1 MALASH
7 IFDGKFEITAN
18 VQDFISY
25 LHYDNKMAVVDGF
38 SIKSLDGK
46 THTDVS
52 IAIRLTST
60 ETDFAEVLVVQFPEV
75 TPGGADETIN
85 LKLIPSLFNSITANR
100 TAELEFE
107 VLKGDASLGTFS
119 ATTELYPLNSW
130 KLGAGSRFDSLL
142 IAAFSQPGDP
152 VVSRVMAKARSIKET
167 LTRSDGSTFA
177 ATTSG
182 YQGDAEEVLAEVRAI
197 YEAIQSFDI
206 EYSNPLPNFNLNGQP
221 IRSPGEILETLA
233 ATCLDTTM
241 LMSSCLESIGLH
253 PVVFLVP
260 SHAFVGVWLTE
271 SWLPQPVVDLADV
284 AGLLNDRIQLL
295 ETTTLC
301 RGDIRKSFDEAKI
314 RNLFWLDPNHKSFRA
329 DGSEDKSPR
338 VIVDIPRARYS
349 DYGVHPLPSVVKN
362 ADGTVTL
369 VQTELPKVEFNFTGT
384 TSTPK
389 LSLRDDASPA
399 RMKIWKSSLLD
410 MTFNNPLLNR
420 GRRSG
425 SSCRLVIPNGKL
437 GEVEDLLQQQNSKL
451 ALVPLIK
458 QMSDGKIYAFDIP
471 KFGALKEEDNN
482 IVTERLVT
490 GNALSVPV
498 RDQKF
503 GVLLKKLANSSK
515 TSIQETG
522 VNNLFMTFGSL
533 TWDKDPESP
542 SAGQVTSPLFLLP
555 VTLTHLGKDN
565 FEISL
570 DDSSEAAPNET
581 LALKLAEFGI
591 NVPSLSNPDTDHAG
605 FDIPGLIAHVREQVN
620 VVHKKTNWI
629 VDEDATIGTFDFSN
643 FHMWKDLQDN
653 WNVLSSAPLV
663 KHLIETDGTNPYV
676 DPKATNVEATPED
689 LDAEIARLPIASDET
704 QVRAVLKSLTGESF
718 IIQGPPGTGK
728 SQTITN
734 LLARNLQEGKRV
746 LFMSEKP
753 AALAVVKDRL
763 DEIGLG
769 DFILDLHDKGTKP
782 ANIRNQLLAAMDAKP
797 EIDKTGLDAASADYD
812 TALRTLAKYPERVH
826 GTDEKYG
833 ESVYSAR
840 ERLLEIGGTE
850 RVALDRSFVSAMP
863 KEAFDVFLGAMRD
876 LPQVGQVAK
885 TYATNPWSLANL
897 QESDITLE
905 LKDSV
910 KALATKI
917 HSLAENI
924 QSDDSLN
931 QLLIQVENVAAVRQ
945 YVSFTNV
952 SLPAPAELAGARAAE
967 SAMHRKR
974 LKSELAKL
982 ENDAQSNEHFSP
994 NIASMNF
1001 ADMQSKLEQ
1010 AEQAKLFK
1018 GKKLTT
1024 VAEQLNNYLA
1034 KPVFKENV
1042 SFVFSSLKVLAA
1054 QALEVDALAKQALGL
1069 GDVSNFR
1076 AFDIGSYKY
1085 LATQIEDLESLLA
1098 LTDSSVN
1105 SGAELIL
1112 QLINSGKGNHLARL
1126 GEIGREFEALGVI
1139 LKSTGD
1145 SQAKW
1150 RGDKTLGS
1158 RLLECASEWRNGTLD
1173 GDPKELS
1180 RWARVL
1186 DLLKPLRDLNQLE
1199 AIDQILSGS
1208 VSYSDAPRAIERTYF
1223 SLLFEKLLD
1232 DNEIANFE
1240 GTTQDSRVQQFDE
1253 AAKRLK
1259 QYNQGLVASQ
1269 VVAGR
1274 KFDASSNV
1282 GMTGALRAELTRQ
1295 KKQAPVRK
1303 LLRQYWP
1310 TITQVTPI
1318 VAASPD
1324 SVARF
1329 LDIETAK
1336 FDLVVF
1342 DEASQIR
1349 VATAIGALGR
1359 APQAIIV
1366 GDSNQMPPTAMFGKA
1381 DGSGELEL
1389 VEEDNFGLNDQES
1402 ILSMTE
1408 IAQIPS
1414 VMLSW
1419 HYRSQDEI
1427 LIAFSNKYIY
1437 EGKLSSFPSPRTGQ
1451 LPIEQRKLRLLT
1463 DETNLYVSSAK
1474 RKASDADAD
1483 AAEGDK
1489 LDGRLNTNLAEAK
1502 RVVAE
1507 VQKYV
1512 KASGAKPLSLGI
1524 ITMNE
1529 QQKDLIERLLD
1540 ALDDENIRRLRNDR
1554 IYPRDYLFVRALE
1567 KVQGDERDVILLSI
1581 GFGRTTE
1588 NGKLNL
1594 TFGPLI
1600 RANSH
1605 RRLNVAVT
1613 RARREMVVFTSFD
1626 HDKEMKNL
1634 SDNSSSGM
1642 KLLKKFL
1649 EFAQGSEQISV
1660 SSANA
1665 STLRDRHRE
1674 DIANSLEAEGIHV
1687 TQNLGLSN
1695 FRVDI
1700 AVADP
1705 RDPTRCILAIM
1716 LDSRGWKSRHS
1727 AADRELLPAAVLK
1740 ANMKWPG
1747 VERIWLPMWLR
1758 DRDGEI
1764 ARIKQAIEVAI
1775 TESEMKAQAKVE
1787 ADKQVVSDSSGETA
1801 TITGLINLSDVLSTA
1816 EEKPIKLAGEPQAKA
1831 SKTVTLGVNID
1842 EIEHFKDLGDQVLV
1856 PDKTYIQYLDHP
1868 KIQELLLHIV
1878 GELTSFE
1885 GPVSPTRLVQF
1896 VAKCFGLTGVKSARA
1911 EEILG
1916 AVSSKVHKRDAEGF
1930 VYPKDVAPD
1939 AHSTWSKQNP
1949 GTGRSLQ
1956 DISLVEI
1963 SNAMV
1968 TLCSKTA
1975 GMESAELAKQ
1985 TSLAFGTGKL
1995 TKIADKRMYDAE
2007 QVGIRRGVLVN
2018 HEGIVMAAQL

>member
-1 MALASH
+1 MALTSH
-7 IFDGKFEITAN
+7 IFNGQFEITTN
-18 VQDFISY
+18 IPEFVSY
-25 LHYDNKMAVVDGF
+25 LHYDNKMAVVDRF
-38 SIKSLDGK
+38 NIKSLDGK

-52 IAIRLTST
+52 MTVRLTST
-60 ETDFAEVLVVQFPEV
+60 ETDFAEVLVLQFPEV
-75 TPGGADETIN
+75 TPGGADEAVN

-107 VLKGDASLGTFS
+107 VLKGDASLGNFS

-130 KLGAGSRFDSLL
+130 KQGVGTRLDSML

-152 VVSRVMAKARSIKET
+152 VVSHILAKARSVKET
-167 LTRSDGSTFA
+167 LTRSDGSAFA

-197 YEAIQSFDI
+197 YEAIQSFEI
-206 EYSNPLPNFNLNGQP
+206 EYSNPLTNFNLHGQP
-221 IRSPGEILETLA
+221 IRSPGEILETRA

-260 SHAFVGVWLTE
+260 LHAFVGVWL
-271 SWLPQPVVDLADV
+271 SDNYLRDPVIELGEI
-284 AGLLNDRIQLL
+284 AGLLNGRIQIF

-301 RGDIRKSFDEAKI
+301 RGDIRTSFEDAKV
-314 RNLFWLDPNHKSFRA
+314 RNLKWLNPDYVVYNE
-329 DGSEDKSPR
+329 DGSVDASPR
-338 VIVDIPRARYS
+338 VIVDVRRSRYS
-349 DYGVHPLPSVVKN
+349 DYGIHSLPSVVRN
-362 ADGTVTL
+362 EDGTVTL
-369 VQTELPKVEFNFTGT
+369 VQTELPKVEFNFTGAT
-384 TSTPK
+384 TTPK

-458 QMSDGKIYAFDIP
+458 QMPDGNLYSFDIP
-471 KFGALKEEDNN
+471 KFGALKEEDNK

-498 RDQKF
+498 FDQKF
-503 GVLLKKLANSSK
+503 GTLLKKLANASK

-570 DDSSEAAPNET
+570 DDTSEAAPNET

-605 FDIPGLIAHVREQVN
+605 FDIPGLIAHVREQIN
-620 VVHKKTNWI
+620 IVHKKTNWI

-653 WNVLSSAPLV
+653 WKVLSGAPLV
-663 KHLIETDGTNPYV
+663 KHLLETDGTNPYL
-676 DPKATNVEATPED
+676 DPKATNVEATPEQ

-734 LLARNLQEGKRV
+734 LLARSLQEGKRV

-782 ANIRNQLLAAMDAKP
+782 ANIRNQLLASMDAKP

-826 GTDEKYG
+826 KADEKYG

-885 TYATNPWSLANL
+885 TYATNPWSLSNL
-897 QESDITLE
+897 QESEITLE

-910 KALATKI
+910 KALANKI
-917 HSLAENI
+917 HNLAESI
-924 QSDDSLN
+924 QGDSSLK
-931 QLLIQVENVAAVRQ
+931 QLMVQVENAAAVRQ

-982 ENDAQSNEHFSP
+982 ENDASSNEHFSP
-994 NIASMNF
+994 NIASLNF

-1076 AFDIGSYKY
+1076 ALDIESYKS
-1085 LATQIEDLESLLA
+1085 LASQIEDLESLLA

-1105 SGAELIL
+1105 AGAELIL
-1112 QLINSGKGNHLARL
+1112 QLINSGKGDHLARL

-1139 LKSTGD
+1139 LKSTDD

-1150 RGDKTLGS
+1150 RAEKTLGS
-1158 RLLECASEWRNGTLD
+1158 RLLECASEWRDGTLD

-1199 AIDQILSGS
+1199 AVDQILSGK

-1240 GTTQDSRVQQFDE
+1240 GTTQDSRVQQFDD

-1282 GMTGALRAELTRQ
+1282 GVTGALRAELTKQR
-1295 KKQAPVRK
+1295 KQAPVRK

-1366 GDSNQMPPTAMFGKA
+1366 GDSNQMPPTAMFTKA

-1437 EGKLSSFPSPRTGQ
+1437 EGKLSSFPSPRIGQ
-1451 LPIEQRKLRLLT
+1451 LPIEQRKLRLL
-1463 DETNLYVSSAK
+1463 DDVSNLYVSSAK
-1474 RKASDADAD
+1474 RKAADAED
-1483 AAEGDK
+1483 AEAGDELEG
-1489 LDGRLNTNLAEAK
+1489 RFNTNLAEAK

-1507 VQKYV
+1507 VKKYV
-1512 KASGAKPLSLGI
+1512 KAAGAKPLSLGI

-1529 QQKDLIERLLD
+1529 QQRELIERLLD
-1540 ALDDENIRRLRNDR
+1540 ALDDENIRRLRNNE
-1554 IYPRDYLFVRALE
+1554 IFPRDYLFVRALE
-1567 KVQGDERDVILLSI
+1567 KVQGDERDVILLSV

-1588 NGKLNL
+1588 KGKLNL

-1613 RARREMVVFTSFD
+1613 RARKEMAVFTSFD
-1626 HDKEMKNL
+1626 PSEMSL
-1634 SDNSSSGM
+1634 SENSSRGM

-1674 DIANSLEAEGIHV
+1674 DIANALEAEGIHV

-1716 LDSRGWKSRHS
+1716 LDSRGWKSRNS
-1727 AADRELLPAAVLK
+1727 AADRELMPAAVLK
-1740 ANMKWPG
+1740 ANMKWPS

-1764 ARIKQAIEVAI
+1764 ARIKQAIEIAV
-1775 TESEMKAQAKVE
+1775 TESEMKAQAKEE
-1787 ADKQVVSDSSGETA
+1787 AASEEVAASATDAA

-1816 EEKPIKLAGEPQAKA
+1816 EEKPEKSAGAPQAKA

-1842 EIEHFKDLGDQVLV
+1842 EIEHFKILRDQVLV
-1856 PDKTYIQYLDHP
+1856 PDKTYIQYLAHP
-1868 KIQELLLHIV
+1868 KIQELLLDIS
-1878 GELTSFE
+1878 GQLTTIE

-1911 EEILG
+1911 EEILA
-1916 AVSSKVHKRDAEGF
+1916 AVPTRVHKRDAEGF

-1939 AHSTWSKQNP
+1939 AYSTWAKQNP
-1949 GTGRSLQ
+1949 GVGRSLQ

-1975 GMESAELAKQ
+1975 GMESPELAKQ

-2007 QVGIRRGVLVN
+2007 QVGIKRGVLVN
-2018 HEGIVMAAQL
+2018 HDGIVMAAQV

>member
-1 MALASH
+1 MALTSH
-7 IFDGKFEITAN
+7 IFNGQFEITTN
-18 VQDFISY
+18 IPEFVSY
-25 LHYDNKMAVVDGF
+25 LHYDNKMAVVDRF
-38 SIKSLDGK
+38 NIKSLDGK

-52 IAIRLTST
+52 MTVRLTST
-60 ETDFAEVLVVQFPEV
+60 ETDFAEVLVLQCPEV
-75 TPGGADETIN
+75 TSGGADENIN

-100 TAELEFE
+100 SAELEFE
-107 VLKGDASLGTFS
+107 VQKGDASIGTFT

-130 KLGAGSRFDSLL
+130 KLGVGNRFDSLL

-152 VVSRVMAKARSIKET
+152 VISRILAKARSIKAT
-167 LTRSDGSTFA
+167 LKRANGSAFD

-206 EYSNPLPNFNLNGQP
+206 EYSNPLPNFNLYGQP

-233 ATCLDTTM
+233 ATCLDSTM

-271 SWLPQPVVDLADV
+271 NWLPQPVVDLTDV
-284 AGLLNDRIQLL
+284 AGLLNDRIQIL

-301 RGDIRKSFDEAKI
+301 RGDIRKSFDEARV

-369 VQTELPKVEFNFTGT
+369 VQTELPKVEFNFTGS

-437 GEVEDLLQQQNSKL
+437 GAVEDLLQQQNSKL

-458 QMSDGKIYAFDIP
+458 QMPDGKIYAFDIP
-471 KFGALKEEDNN
+471 KFGALKDEDNK

-498 RDQKF
+498 FDQKF
-503 GVLLKKLANSSK
+503 GTLLKKLANSSK
-515 TSIQETG
+515 ASIQETG

-570 DDSSEAAPNET
+570 DDTSEAAPNET

-605 FDIPGLIAHVREQVN
+605 FDIPALIAHVREQIN
-620 VVHKKTNWI
+620 IVHKKTNWI

-653 WNVLSSAPLV
+653 WKVLSGAPLV

-676 DPKATNVEATPED
+676 DPKATSVEATTAE

-782 ANIRNQLLAAMDAKP
+782 ANIRNQLLASMDAKP

-826 GTDEKYG
+826 GADEKYG

-885 TYATNPWSLANL
+885 TFATNPWSLSNL
-897 QESDITLE
+897 EESEITLE

-917 HSLAENI
+917 HKLAESI
-924 QSDDSLN
+924 QVDASLK
-931 QLLIQVENVAAVRQ
+931 QLMVQVENVAAVRQ

-974 LKSELAKL
+974 LKGELAKL
-982 ENDAQSNEHFSP
+982 ENDAKSNEHFSP
-994 NIASMNF
+994 NLASLNF

-1018 GKKLTT
+1018 GKKLTV
-1024 VAEQLNNYLA
+1024 VAEQLNSYLA
-1034 KPVFKENV
+1034 KPAFKENV
-1042 SFVFSSLKVLAA
+1042 SFVFSSLKLLAA
-1054 QALEVDALAKQALGL
+1054 QALEVEALAKQALGL
-1069 GDVSNFR
+1069 GDVSEFR
-1076 AFDIGSYKY
+1076 AFDIESYKS
-1085 LATQIEDLESLLA
+1085 LAAQIEDLESLLA

-1105 SGAELIL
+1105 AGAELIL
-1112 QLINSGKGNHLARL
+1112 QLINSGKGDHLARL
-1126 GEIGREFEALGVI
+1126 GELGREFEALGVI
-1139 LKSTGD
+1139 LKSTDD

-1150 RGDKTLGS
+1150 CGEKTLGS
-1158 RLLECASEWRNGTLD
+1158 RLLDCASEWRDGTLD

-1199 AIDQILSGS
+1199 AVDQILFGK

-1253 AAKRLK
+1253 AAKKLK
-1259 QYNQGLVASQ
+1259 QYNQGYVASQ

-1282 GMTGALRAELTRQ
+1282 GVTGALRAELTRQ
-1295 KKQAPVRK
+1295 RKQAPVRK

-1366 GDSNQMPPTAMFGKA
+1366 GDSNQMPPTAMFTKA

-1451 LPIEQRKLRLLT
+1451 LPVEQRKLRLLS
-1463 DETNLYVSSAK
+1463 DKSNLYVSSAK
-1474 RKASDADAD
+1474 RKGSDAAD
-1483 AAEGDK
+1483 GDEFEG
-1489 LDGRLNTNLAEAK
+1489 RYNTNLAEAK
-1502 RVVAE
+1502 RVVTE

-1512 KASGAKPLSLGI
+1512 KASAAKPLSLGI

-1554 IYPRDYLFVRALE
+1554 IFPRDYLFVRALE
-1567 KVQGDERDVILLSI
+1567 KVQGDERDVIFLSV
-1581 GFGRTTE
+1581 GFGRTVE
-1588 NGKLNL
+1588 KGKLNL

-1613 RARREMVVFTSFD
+1613 RARKEMAVFTSFEPS
-1626 HDKEMKNL
+1626 EMTL

-1674 DIANSLEAEGIHV
+1674 DIANALEAEGIHV

-1716 LDSRGWKSRHS
+1716 LDSRGWKSRNS

-1740 ANMKWPG
+1740 ANMKWPS

-1764 ARIKQAIEVAI
+1764 ARIKQAIEIAV
-1775 TESEMKAQAKVE
+1775 TESEMKAQAKEE
-1787 ADKQVVSDSSGETA
+1787 ASSEEVAASASDAA

-1816 EEKPIKLAGEPQAKA
+1816 EEKPEKLAGAPQAKA

-1842 EIEHFKDLGDQVLV
+1842 EIEHFRILRDQVLV
-1856 PDKTYIQYLDHP
+1856 PDKTYIQYLSHP
-1868 KIQELLLHIV
+1868 KIQELLLDIT
-1878 GELTSFE
+1878 GQLTNIE

-1911 EEILG
+1911 EEILA

-1930 VYPKDVAPD
+1930 IYPKDVAPD
-1939 AHSTWSKQNP
+1939 AFSTWAKQNP
-1949 GTGRSLQ
+1949 GIGRSLQ

-1975 GMESAELAKQ
+1975 GMESPELAKQ

-1995 TKIADKRMYDAE
+1995 TKLADKRMYDAE

-2018 HEGIVMAAQL
+2018 HDGITMAAQG

>member
-1 MALASH
+1 MALTSH
-7 IFDGKFEITAN
+7 IFNGQFEITTN
-18 VQDFISY
+18 IPDFVSY
-25 LHYDNKMAVVDGF
+25 LHYDNKMAVVDRF
-38 SIKSLDGK
+38 NIKSLDGK

-52 IAIRLTST
+52 MTVRLTST
-60 ETDFAEVLVVQFPEV
+60 ETDFAEVLVLQFPEV
-75 TPGGADETIN
+75 TPGGADENIE
-85 LKLIPSLFNSITANR
+85 LKLFPNLFSSITANR

-107 VLKGDASLGTFS
+107 VQKGDASLGKFS

-130 KLGAGSRFDSLL
+130 KQEVGARIDSLL
-142 IAAFSQPGDP
+142 IAAFSQPQDP
-152 VVSRVMAKARSIKET
+152 EIPKILTRARAIKET
-167 LTRSDGSTFA
+167 VA
-177 ATTSG
+177 APHGGTYQPDTKG
-182 YQGDAEEVLAEVRAI
+182 YQGGPDEVVAEALSI
-197 YEAIQSFDI
+197 YEAIRESQL
-206 EYSNPLPNFNLNGQP
+206 EYSNPLPNYNLNGQP
-221 IRSPGEILETLA
+221 IRTPSEIFRDKS
-233 ATCLDTTM
+233 ATCLDTAM
-241 LMSSCLESIGLH
+241 LMASCLEAVRLH
-253 PVVFLVP
+253 PAVILVP
-260 SHAFVGVWLTE
+260 GHAFVGIWTAYNR
-271 SWLPQPVVDLADV
+271 QPEAVMDLLEIAGLV
-284 AGLLNDRIQLL
+284 KAGLLVLI
-295 ETTTLC
+295 ETTSLC
-301 RGDIRKSFDEAKI
+301 RGENSLSFADATRQNIRWIDASFKPELRPGQEDIRQSVSI
-314 RNLFWLDPNHKSFRA
+314 VRA
-329 DGSEDKSPR
+329 R
-338 VIVDIPRARYS
+338 VIDQVR
-349 DYGVHPLPSVVKN
+349 PLPSLVKDAAGN
-362 ADGTVTL
+362 TTVI
-369 VQTELPKVEFNFTGT
+369 QTELPKVEFNFTGT
-384 TSTPK
+384 TDAPK
-389 LSLRDDASPA
+389 LSLRDDDSPM
-399 RMKIWKSSLLD
+399 RMKIWKTSLLD
-410 MTFNNPLLNR
+410 LTFNNPLLNR
-420 GRRSG
+420 NRRSG
-425 SSCRLVIPNGKL
+425 SSVKLVVPN
-437 GEVEDLLQQQNSKL
+437 DKL
-451 ALVPLIK
+451 ASIEDKLQVGEKLNLVPFSRLDADGNELVFEVPRFGSLNEEMNDFATKFLAMDSALGVSATRK
-458 QMSDGKIYAFDIP
+458 QFSAT
-471 KFGALKEEDNN
+471 L
-482 IVTERLVT
+482 R
-490 GNALSVPV
+490 
-498 RDQKF
+498 
-503 GVLLKKLANSSK
+503 KLAASSK
-515 TSIQETG
+515 ASQQETG

-565 FEISL
+565 FEVLL
-570 DDSSEAAPNET
+570 DDTSEPAPNET
-581 LALKLAEFGI
+581 LALKLAEI
-591 NVPSLSNPDTDHAG
+591 QVNVPLLSNPNTDAAG
-605 FDIPGLIAHVREQVN
+605 FDIRGLIDHVREQVN

-643 FHMWKDLQDN
+643 FHMWKDLQNN
-653 WNVLSSAPLV
+653 WKALAEAPLV
-663 KHLIETDGTNPYV
+663 KHLLETDGTNAYV
-676 DPKATNVEATPED
+676 DPKATNAQATPEE
-689 LDAEIARLPIASDET
+689 LDAEIAKLPIASDET

-782 ANIRNQLLAAMDAKP
+782 ANIRNQLLASMDAKP
-797 EIDKTGLDAASADYD
+797 VIDKTGLDAASADYD
-812 TALRTLAKYPERVH
+812 TALRTLAKYPEQVH

-863 KEAFDVFLGAMRD
+863 KAAFDVFLGAMRD

-885 TYATNPWSLANL
+885 TYATNPWSLSNL
-897 QESDITLE
+897 QESEISLE

-910 KALATKI
+910 KAIALKI
-917 HSLAENI
+917 HNLAESI
-924 QSDDSLN
+924 QADESLKR
-931 QLLIQVENVAAVRQ
+931 LMAQVDNAAAVRQ

-974 LKSELAKL
+974 LKGELAKL
-982 ENDAQSNEHFSP
+982 ENDAKSNEHFSP
-994 NIASMNF
+994 NMASLNF
-1001 ADMQSKLEQ
+1001 AEMQSKLEQ

-1018 GKKLTT
+1018 GKKLTA

-1042 SFVFSSLKVLAA
+1042 SFVFASLKLLASQA
-1054 QALEVDALAKQALGL
+1054 QEVEALAKQSLGL
-1069 GDVSNFR
+1069 GDVSDFK
-1076 AFDIGSYKY
+1076 AFELESYSS
-1085 LATQIEDLESLLA
+1085 LAKQIEDLESLLA

-1105 SGAELIL
+1105 QSADLIL
-1112 QLINSGKGNHLARL
+1112 QLINAGKGDHLARL
-1126 GEIGREFEALGVI
+1126 GELGREFEALAVL
-1139 LKSTGD
+1139 LKSTD
-1145 SQAKW
+1145 ESQAKW
-1150 RGDKTLGS
+1150 CGEKNLGE
-1158 RLLECASEWRNGTLD
+1158 RLIECASAWRDGTLD

-1186 DLLKPLRDLNQLE
+1186 DLLKPLRDLNQFE
-1199 AIDQILSGS
+1199 AIDQILSGR

-1223 SLLFEKLLD
+1223 GLLFEKLLD

-1240 GTTQDSRVQQFDE
+1240 GTTQDSRVQQLDQ

-1259 QYNQGLVASQ
+1259 EYNQGFVASQ

-1282 GMTGALRAELTRQ
+1282 GVTGALRAELTRQ
-1295 KKQAPVRK
+1295 RRQAPVRK

-1366 GDSNQMPPTAMFGKA
+1366 GDSNQMPPTAMFTKA
-1381 DGSGELEL
+1381 DGSGDLEL

-1451 LPIEQRKLRLLT
+1451 LPAEQRKLRLLP
-1463 DETNLYVSSAK
+1463 DKSNLYVSSAK
-1474 RKASDADAD
+1474 RKAADAED
-1483 AAEGDK
+1483 AEAGDELEG
-1489 LDGRLNTNLAEAK
+1489 RFNTNLAEAK

-1507 VQKYV
+1507 VKKYV
-1512 KASGAKPLSLGI
+1512 KAAGSKPLSLGI

-1529 QQKDLIERLLD
+1529 QQRELIERLLD
-1540 ALDDENIRRLRNDR
+1540 ALDDENIRRLRNNE
-1554 IYPRDYLFVRALE
+1554 IFPRDYLFVRALE
-1567 KVQGDERDVILLSI
+1567 KVQGDERDVILLSV

-1588 NGKLNL
+1588 KGKLNL

-1613 RARREMVVFTSFD
+1613 RARKEMAVFTSFD
-1626 HDKEMKNL
+1626 PSEMLL
-1634 SDNSSSGM
+1634 SENSSRGM

-1674 DIANSLEAEGIHV
+1674 DIANALEAEGIHV
-1687 TQNLGLSN
+1687 IQNLGLSN

-1716 LDSRGWKSRHS
+1716 LDSRGWKSRS
-1727 AADRELLPAAVLK
+1727 SSADRELLPAAVLK
-1740 ANMKWPG
+1740 ANMKWPS

-1764 ARIKQAIEVAI
+1764 ARIKQAIEVAV
-1775 TESEMKAQAKVE
+1775 TESEMKAE
-1787 ADKQVVSDSSGETA
+1787 ALEDAAREEVAASATDAA

-1816 EEKPIKLAGEPQAKA
+1816 EEKPEKLAGEPQAKA

-1842 EIEHFKDLGDQVLV
+1842 EIEHFKILRDQMLV

-1868 KIQELLLHIV
+1868 KIQELLLDIT
-1878 GELTSFE
+1878 GQLTNIE

-1896 VAKCFGLTGVKSARA
+1896 VAKCFGLTGVKSARS
-1911 EEILG
+1911 EEILA

-1930 VYPKDVAPD
+1930 IYPKGVAPD
-1939 AHSTWSKQNP
+1939 AFSSWAKQNP
-1949 GTGRSLQ
+1949 GIGRSLQ

-1975 GMESAELAKQ
+1975 GMESPELAKQ

-1995 TKIADKRMYDAE
+1995 TKLADKRMYDAE

-2018 HEGIVMAAQL
+2018 HDGITMAAHS

>member
-7 IFDGKFEITAN
+7 IFDGQFEITTN
-18 VQDFISY
+18 VPEFVSY
-25 LHYDNKMAVVDGF
+25 LHYDNKMAVVDRF
-38 SIKSLDGK
+38 NIKSLDGK

-52 IAIRLTST
+52 MTVRLTST

-75 TPGGADETIN
+75 TPGGADEVVN

-107 VLKGDASLGTFS
+107 VLKGDASLGNFS

-130 KLGAGSRFDSLL
+130 KQGVGTRLDSLL
-142 IAAFSQPGDP
+142 IAAFSQPQDP
-152 VVSRVMAKARSIKET
+152 EIPKILTRARAIKET
-167 LTRSDGSTFA
+167 LPAHYGGTYSPDTK
-177 ATTSG
+177 G
-182 YQGDAEEVLAEVRAI
+182 YQGDPEEVLAEALSI
-197 YEAIQSFDI
+197 YEAVREAEIN
-206 EYSNPLPNFNLNGQP
+206 YSNPLPNFNLHGQP
-221 IRSPGEILETLA
+221 IRTPSEIFRDKS
-233 ATCLDTTM
+233 ATCLDSAM
-241 LMSSCLESIGLH
+241 LMASCLEAIQVH
-253 PVVFLVP
+253 PTVILVP
-260 SHAFVGVWLTE
+260 GHAFVGVWTSSDRQRE
-271 SWLPQPVVDLADV
+271 VVTDLLEIAGLV
-284 AGLLNDRIQLL
+284 KAGLLVLI

-301 RGDIRKSFDEAKI
+301 RGATNLSFADATRANVHWIDSDYKPDLKPGQEDIRQSVSVI
-314 RNLFWLDPNHKSFRA
+314 RA
-329 DGSEDKSPR
+329 R
-338 VIVDIPRARYS
+338 VIDKVR
-349 DYGVHPLPSVVKN
+349 PLPSLSKDATGNTTVIQ
-362 ADGTVTL
+362 AD
-369 VQTELPKVEFNFTGT
+369 LPKVEFNFTGT
-384 TSTPK
+384 TNAPK
-389 LSLRDDASPA
+389 LSLRDDDSPM
-399 RMKIWKSSLLD
+399 RMKIWKTSLLD
-410 MTFNNPLLNR
+410 LTFNNPLLNR
-420 GRRSG
+420 SRRSG
-425 SSCRLVIPNGKL
+425 SSVKLVLPNGKL
-437 GEVEDLLQQQNSKL
+437 ASIEDKLQVGEKLNLLAFSRL
-451 ALVPLIK
+451 DA
-458 QMSDGKIYAFDIP
+458 DGNEVAIEVP
-471 KFGALKEEDNN
+471 KFGELPEAADEAATKYLALDS
-482 IVTERLVT
+482 
-490 GNALSVPV
+490 AL
-498 RDQKF
+498 
-503 GVLLKKLANSSK
+503 GVSATRKQFSATLRKLANSSK
-515 TSIQETG
+515 ASQQETG
-522 VNNLFMTFGSL
+522 VNNLYMTFGSL

-555 VTLTHLGKDN
+555 VTLNHLGKDN
-565 FEISL
+565 FEVLL
-570 DDSSEAAPNET
+570 DDTSEPAPNET
-581 LALKLAEFGI
+581 LALKLAEVQV
-591 NVPSLSNPDTDHAG
+591 NVPLLSNPNTDAAG
-605 FDIPGLIAHVREQVN
+605 FDIRGLIDHVREQVN

-653 WNVLSSAPLV
+653 WKVLSSAPLV
-663 KHLIETDGTNPYV
+663 KHLLETDGTNPYL
-676 DPKATNVEATPED
+676 DPNAKNVEATPED
-689 LDAEIARLPIASDET
+689 LDAEIAKLPIASDET

-885 TYATNPWSLANL
+885 TYATNPWSLSTL
-897 QESDITLE
+897 QESEITLE

-910 KALATKI
+910 KAIATKI

-924 QSDDSLN
+924 QSDDSLK
-931 QLLIQVENVAAVRQ
+931 QLFAQVENVAAVRQ

-974 LKSELAKL
+974 LKNELAKL
-982 ENDAQSNEHFSP
+982 ENDARSNEHFSP
-994 NIASMNF
+994 NLGSLDF
-1001 ADMQSKLEQ
+1001 ADLQSKLEQ
-1010 AEQAKLFK
+1010 AEQTKLFK
-1018 GKKLTT
+1018 GKKLTA
-1024 VAEQLNNYLA
+1024 VADLLNNYLA

-1042 SFVFSSLKVLAA
+1042 SFVFAGLKLLAA
-1054 QALEVDALAKQALGL
+1054 QAIEVDALAKQALGI

-1076 AFDIGSYKY
+1076 TFDFESYRS

-1105 SGAELIL
+1105 SGADLIL
-1112 QLINSGKGNHLARL
+1112 QLINSGKGDHLARL
-1126 GEIGREFEALGVI
+1126 GEIGREFEALAVI
-1139 LKSTGD
+1139 LKSTDD

-1150 RGDKTLGS
+1150 RGEKNLGA
-1158 RLLECASEWRNGTLD
+1158 RLIECASAWRDGTLD

-1253 AAKRLK
+1253 AAKKLK
-1259 QYNQGLVASQ
+1259 QYNQGFVASQ

-1282 GMTGALRAELTRQ
+1282 GVTGALRAELTRQ
-1295 KKQAPVRK
+1295 RKQAPVRK

-1366 GDSNQMPPTAMFGKA
+1366 GDSNQMPPTAMFSKA
-1381 DGSGELEL
+1381 DGSGDLEL

-1437 EGKLSSFPSPRTGQ
+1437 EGKLSSFPSPRTSQ
-1451 LPIEQRKLRLLT
+1451 LPVEQRKLRLLP
-1463 DETNLYVSSAK
+1463 DKTNLYVSSAK
-1474 RKASDADAD
+1474 RKAADAED
-1483 AAEGDK
+1483 GDGDELEG
-1489 LDGRLNTNLAEAK
+1489 RYNTNLAEAK

-1507 VQKYV
+1507 VKKYV
-1512 KASGAKPLSLGI
+1512 KSAGAKPLSLGI

-1529 QQKDLIERLLD
+1529 QQRELIERLLD
-1540 ALDDENIRRLRNDR
+1540 ALDDENIRRLRNDQ
-1554 IYPRDYLFVRALE
+1554 IFPRDYLFVRALE
-1567 KVQGDERDVILLSI
+1567 KVQGDERDVILLSV

-1588 NGKLNL
+1588 KGKLNL

-1613 RARREMVVFTSFD
+1613 RARKEMAVFTSFD
-1626 HDKEMKNL
+1626 PSEMVL
-1634 SDNSSSGM
+1634 SENSSRGM

-1674 DIANSLEAEGIHV
+1674 DIANALEAEGIHV

-1787 ADKQVVSDSSGETA
+1787 DDKQVVSDFSGETA

-1939 AHSTWSKQNP
+1939 AYSTWSKQNP

-1995 TKIADKRMYDAE
+1995 TKLADKRMYDAE

-2018 HEGIVMAAQL
+2018 HEGITMAAHS

>member
-1 MALASH
+1 MALTSH
-7 IFDGKFEITAN
+7 IFNGQFEITTN
-18 VQDFISY
+18 IPDFVSY
-25 LHYDNKMAVVDGF
+25 LHYDNKMPVVDRF
-38 SIKSLDGK
+38 NIRSLDGK

-52 IAIRLTST
+52 MTVRLTST
-60 ETDFAEVLVVQFPEV
+60 ETDFAEVLVLQFPEV
-75 TPGGADETIN
+75 TPGGADETVN
-85 LKLIPSLFNSITANR
+85 LKLIPNLFYSITANR
-100 TAELEFE
+100 TAELEIE
-107 VLKGDASLGTFS
+107 VLKGDASLGNFS

-130 KLGAGSRFDSLL
+130 KQGVGTRLDSLL

-152 VVSRVMAKARSIKET
+152 EIPKILTRARAIKET
-167 LTRSDGSTFA
+167 LSAHYGGTYSPDTK
-177 ATTSG
+177 G
-182 YQGDAEEVLAEVRAI
+182 YQGDPEEVVAEALSI
-197 YEAIQSFDI
+197 YEAIREAEI
-206 EYSNPLPNFNLNGQP
+206 NYSNPLPNFNLYGQP
-221 IRSPGEILETLA
+221 IRTPSEIFRDKS
-233 ATCLDTTM
+233 ATCLDSAM
-241 LMSSCLESIGLH
+241 LMASCLEAIKVH
-253 PVVFLVP
+253 PTVILVP
-260 SHAFVGVWLTE
+260 GHAFVGVWTA
-271 SWLPQPVVDLADV
+271 SDRQPEVVTDLLEIAGLV
-284 AGLLNDRIQLL
+284 KAGLLVLI

-301 RGDIRKSFDEAKI
+301 RGATNLAFADATRANVHWLDSSYKPDLKPGQEDIRQSVSI
-314 RNLFWLDPNHKSFRA
+314 
-329 DGSEDKSPR
+329 
-338 VIVDIPRARYS
+338 IRARII
-349 DYGVHPLPSVVKN
+349 DKVRPLPSLAKDDSGNTIVIQ
-362 ADGTVTL
+362 A
-369 VQTELPKVEFNFTGT
+369 ELPKVEFNFTGT
-384 TSTPK
+384 TDAPK
-389 LSLRDDASPA
+389 LSLRDDDSPL
-399 RMKIWKSSLLD
+399 RVKLWKTSLLD
-410 MTFNNPLLNR
+410 LTFNNPLLNR
-420 GRRSG
+420 SRRSG
-425 SSCRLVIPNGKL
+425 SSAKLVVPNGKL
-437 GEVEDLLQQQNSKL
+437 ASIEDKLQVGEKL
-451 ALVPLIK
+451 NLVPFSRLDNDGNEIVFEVPRYGSLDEESNEFATKFLVMDSALGVSATRK
-458 QMSDGKIYAFDIP
+458 QFSAT
-471 KFGALKEEDNN
+471 L
-482 IVTERLVT
+482 R
-490 GNALSVPV
+490 
-498 RDQKF
+498 
-503 GVLLKKLANSSK
+503 KLANSSK
-515 TSIQETG
+515 ASRQETG

-565 FEISL
+565 FEVLL
-570 DDSSEAAPNET
+570 DDTSEPAPNET
-581 LALKLAEFGI
+581 LALKLAEI
-591 NVPSLSNPDTDHAG
+591 QVNVPLLSNPNADAAG
-605 FDIPGLIAHVREQVN
+605 FDIRGLIDHVREQVN

-653 WNVLSSAPLV
+653 WKVLAEAPLV
-663 KHLIETDGTNPYV
+663 KHLLETDGTNPYL
-676 DPKATNVEATPED
+676 DPKATNAQATPEE
-689 LDAEIARLPIASDET
+689 LDAEIAKLPIASDET

-782 ANIRNQLLAAMDAKP
+782 ANIRNQLLASMDAKP

-812 TALRTLAKYPERVH
+812 TALRTLAKYPEQVH

-863 KEAFDVFLGAMRD
+863 KAAFDVFLGAMRD

-885 TYATNPWSLANL
+885 TYATNPWSLSNL
-897 QESDITLE
+897 QDSEISLE
-905 LKDSV
+905 LKDTV
-910 KALATKI
+910 KAIAAKI
-917 HSLAENI
+917 HNLAESI
-924 QSDDSLN
+924 QADESLKRLMAQVDD
-931 QLLIQVENVAAVRQ
+931 VAAVRQ

-974 LKSELAKL
+974 LKGELAKL
-982 ENDAQSNEHFSP
+982 ENEAKSNEHFSP
-994 NIASMNF
+994 NMASLNF
-1001 ADMQSKLEQ
+1001 AELQSKLEQ

-1018 GKKLTT
+1018 GKKLTA

-1042 SFVFSSLKVLAA
+1042 SFVFASLKLLASQA
-1054 QALEVDALAKQALGL
+1054 QEVEALAKQSLGL
-1069 GDVSNFR
+1069 GDVSDFK
-1076 AFDIGSYKY
+1076 AFELESYSY
-1085 LATQIEDLESLLA
+1085 LAKQIEDLESLLA

-1105 SGAELIL
+1105 QSADLIL
-1112 QLINSGKGNHLARL
+1112 QLINAGKGDHLARL
-1126 GEIGREFEALGVI
+1126 GELGREFEALAVL
-1139 LKSTGD
+1139 LKSTDD

-1150 RGDKTLGS
+1150 CGEKNLGE
-1158 RLLECASEWRNGTLD
+1158 RLIECASAWRDGTLD

-1186 DLLKPLRDLNQLE
+1186 DLLKPLRDLNQFE
-1199 AIDQILSGS
+1199 AIDQILSGK

-1223 SLLFEKLLD
+1223 GLLFEKLLD

-1240 GTTQDSRVQQFDE
+1240 GTTQDSRVQQLDQ

-1259 QYNQGLVASQ
+1259 EYNQGFVASQ

-1282 GMTGALRAELTRQ
+1282 GVTGALRAELTKQR
-1295 KKQAPVRK
+1295 KQAPVRK

-1366 GDSNQMPPTAMFGKA
+1366 GDSNQMPPTAMFTKA
-1381 DGSGELEL
+1381 DGSGDLEL

-1451 LPIEQRKLRLLT
+1451 LPVEQRKLRLL
-1463 DETNLYVSSAK
+1463 DDVSNLYVSSAK
-1474 RKASDADAD
+1474 RKAADAED
-1483 AAEGDK
+1483 AEAGDELEG
-1489 LDGRLNTNLAEAK
+1489 RFNTNLAEAK

-1507 VQKYV
+1507 VKKYV
-1512 KASGAKPLSLGI
+1512 KAAGAKPLSLGI

-1529 QQKDLIERLLD
+1529 QQRELIERLLD
-1540 ALDDENIRRLRNDR
+1540 TLDDENIRRLRNNE
-1554 IYPRDYLFVRALE
+1554 IFPRDYLFVRALE
-1567 KVQGDERDVILLSI
+1567 KVQGDERDVILLSV

-1588 NGKLNL
+1588 KGKLNL

-1613 RARREMVVFTSFD
+1613 RARKEMAVFTSFD
-1626 HDKEMKNL
+1626 PSEMLL
-1634 SDNSSSGM
+1634 SENSSRGM

-1674 DIANSLEAEGIHV
+1674 DIANALEAEGIHV

-1716 LDSRGWKSRHS
+1716 LDSRGWKSRS
-1727 AADRELLPAAVLK
+1727 SSADRELLPAAVLK
-1740 ANMKWPG
+1740 ANMKWPS

-1764 ARIKQAIEVAI
+1764 ARIKQAIEVAV
-1775 TESEMKAQAKVE
+1775 TESEMKAEAREDAAREEVE
-1787 ADKQVVSDSSGETA
+1787 ASA
-1801 TITGLINLSDVLSTA
+1801 TDAAAITGLINLSDVLSTA
-1816 EEKPIKLAGEPQAKA
+1816 EEKPEKLAGEPQAKA

-1842 EIEHFKDLGDQVLV
+1842 EIEHFKILRDQMLV

-1868 KIQELLLHIV
+1868 KIQELLLDIT
-1878 GELTSFE
+1878 GQLTNME

-1911 EEILG
+1911 EEILA

-1930 VYPKDVAPD
+1930 IYPKDVAPD
-1939 AHSTWSKQNP
+1939 AFSSWAKQNP
-1949 GTGRSLQ
+1949 GIGRSLQ

-1995 TKIADKRMYDAE
+1995 TKLADKRMYDAE

-2018 HEGIVMAAQL
+2018 HDGITMAAHS